1 MNTVELIAK
10 LKELEQALDLEE
22 RSQLHILVHEALECA
37 LRVQHETGEQMRRD
51 SRFVRLTP

>member
-1 MNTVELIAK
+1 MHTVELIAK
-10 LKELEQALDLEE
+10 LRELDQALDREE
-22 RSQLHILVHEALECA
+22 LPRLHTLVHEAQECA